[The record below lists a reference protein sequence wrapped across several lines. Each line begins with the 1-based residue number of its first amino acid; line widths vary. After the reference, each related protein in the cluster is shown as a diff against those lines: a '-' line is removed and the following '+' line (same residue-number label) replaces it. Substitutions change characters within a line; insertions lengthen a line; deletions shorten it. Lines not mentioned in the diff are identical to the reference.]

1 MKSLKRTQTKD
12 YIIQAIRNEILS
24 GNIPS
29 GEELAQEALADMLG
43 ISRMPV
49 REALQALVE
58 EGFAK
63 RLPNRHIQAVVLNK
77 EQIRETLCVMGTSEA
92 ETLILSVKKGIDT
105 GMLGTI
111 LAKLEETDAQSEK
124 ARLELE
130 FHRAV
135 MELLDNPYLYQ
146 IQKKVLEGYVAYGIE
161 NMGDKDEVSCLLE
174 KLVKAVEAG
183 DFSEIRTCFE
193 NYYELY
199 ANEFEGRW
207 TQ

>member
-77 EQIRETLCVMGTSEA
+77 EQIRETLCVMGTAEA

-130 FHRAV
+130 FHRV
-135 MELLDNPYLYQ
+135 VLELLDNPYLYQ

>member
-130 FHRAV
+130 FHRV
-135 MELLDNPYLYQ
+135 VLELLDNPYLYQ

-199 ANEFEGRW
+199 TNEFEGRW

>member
-12 YIIQAIRNEILS
+12 YIIQAIRNEILL

-29 GEELAQEALADMLG
+29 GEELAQETLADMLG

-77 EQIRETLCVMGTSEA
+77 EQIRETLCVMGTAEA
-92 ETLILSVKKGIDT
+92 ETLILSVKKGADT

-111 LAKLEETDAQSEK
+111 LAKLEETDDLAEK

-135 MELLDNPYLYQ
+135 MELPDNPYLYQ
-146 IQKKVLEGYVAYGIE
+146 MQRKVLEGYVAYGIE
-161 NMGDKDEVSCLLE
+161 NMGDKDEVSRLLE

-183 DFSEIRTCFE
+183 DFPEIRICFE

-199 ANEFEGRW
+199 ANEFEERC

>member
-29 GEELAQEALADMLG
+29 GEELAQETQADMLG

-77 EQIRETLCVMGTSEA
+77 EQIRETLCVMGTAEA
-92 ETLILSVKKGIDT
+92 ETLILSVKKGADT

-111 LAKLEETDAQSEK
+111 LAKLEETDDLAEK

-135 MELLDNPYLYQ
+135 MELPDNPYLYQ
-146 IQKKVLEGYVAYGIE
+146 IQRKVLEGYVAYGIE
-161 NMGDKDEVSCLLE
+161 NMGDKDEVSRLW
-174 KLVKAVEAG
+174 K
-183 DFSEIRTCFE
+183 S
-193 NYYELY
+193 
-199 ANEFEGRW
+199 W
-207 TQ
+207 

>member
-24 GNIPS
+24 GNIES

-63 RLPNRHIQAVVLNK
+63 RLPNRHIQAVVLNI
-77 EQIRETLCVMGTSEA
+77 EQIRETLCVMGTAEA
-92 ETLILSVKKGIDT
+92 ENLVLSVKKGADT

-111 LAKLEETDAQSEK
+111 LAKLEETDDWSEK

-130 FHRAV
+130 FHREV
-135 MELLDNPYLYQ
+135 IELLDNPYLYQ

-161 NMGDKDEVSCLLE
+161 NMGDKDEVSRLLDR
-174 KLVKAVEAG
+174 LVKAVG
-183 DFSEIRTCFE
+183 IKDFPEIRTCFE
-193 NYYELY
+193 NYYKLY
-199 ANEFEGRW
+199 ANEFEERW

>member
-24 GNIPS
+24 GNISS

-63 RLPNRHIQAVVLNK
+63 RLPNRHIQAVVLNE
-77 EQIRETLCVMGTSEA
+77 EQLRETLCAMGTSEA

-135 MELLDNPYLYQ
+135 IELLDNPYLYQ
-146 IQKKVLEGYVAYGIE
+146 IQKKMLEGYVAYGIE
-161 NMGDKDEVSCLLE
+161 NMGDKDEVSRLLDR
-174 KLVKAVEAG
+174 LVKAVGTE
-183 DFSEIRTCFE
+183 DFPEIRTCFE

-199 ANEFEGRW
+199 ANEFEERW

>member
-29 GEELAQEALADMLG
+29 GEELAQETLADMLG

-77 EQIRETLCVMGTSEA
+77 EQIRETLCVMGTAEA
-92 ETLILSVKKGIDT
+92 ETLILSVKKGADT

-111 LAKLEETDAQSEK
+111 LAKLEETDDQAEK

-135 MELLDNPYLYQ
+135 MKLPDNPYLYQ
-146 IQKKVLEGYVAYGIE
+146 IQRKVLEGYVAYGIE
-161 NMGDKDEVSCLLE
+161 NMGDKDEVSRLLE

-183 DFSEIRTCFE
+183 DFPEIRTCFE

-199 ANEFEGRW
+199 ANEFEERW

>member
-63 RLPNRHIQAVVLNK
+63 RLPNRHIQAVV
-77 EQIRETLCVMGTSEA
+77 
-92 ETLILSVKKGIDT
+92 
-105 GMLGTI
+105 
-111 LAKLEETDAQSEK
+111 
-124 ARLELE
+124 
-130 FHRAV
+130 
-135 MELLDNPYLYQ
+135 
-146 IQKKVLEGYVAYGIE
+146 
-161 NMGDKDEVSCLLE
+161 
-174 KLVKAVEAG
+174 
-183 DFSEIRTCFE
+183 
-193 NYYELY
+193 
-199 ANEFEGRW
+199 
-207 TQ
+207 

>member
-12 YIIQAIRNEILS
+12 YIIQAIRNEILL

-29 GEELAQEALADMLG
+29 GEELAQETLADMLG

-77 EQIRETLCVMGTSEA
+77 EQIRETLCVMGTAEA
-92 ETLILSVKKGIDT
+92 ETLILSVKKGADT
-105 GMLGTI
+105 GMLGNI
-111 LAKLEETDAQSEK
+111 LAKLEETDDQTEK

-135 MELLDNPYLYQ
+135 MELPDNPYLYQ
-146 IQKKVLEGYVAYGIE
+146 MQRKVLEGYVAYGIE
-161 NMGDKDEVSCLLE
+161 NMGDKDEVSRLLE

-183 DFSEIRTCFE
+183 DFPEIRICFE

>member
-12 YIIQAIRNEILS
+12 YIIQAIRNEILL

-29 GEELAQEALADMLG
+29 GEELAQETLADMLG

-77 EQIRETLCVMGTSEA
+77 EQIRETLCVMGTAEA
-92 ETLILSVKKGIDT
+92 ETLILSVKKGTDT

-111 LAKLEETDAQSEK
+111 LAKLEETDDQSEK

-135 MELLDNPYLYQ
+135 MELPDNPYLYQ
-146 IQKKVLEGYVAYGIE
+146 IQRKVLEGYVAYGIE
-161 NMGDKDEVSCLLE
+161 NMGDKDEVSRLLE

>member
-24 GNIPS
+24 GNIES

-77 EQIRETLCVMGTSEA
+77 EQIRETLCVMGTAEA
-92 ETLILSVKKGIDT
+92 EILILSVKKGIDI

-111 LAKLEETDAQSEK
+111 LAKLEETDDQSEK

-135 MELLDNPYLYQ
+135 LELLDNPYLYQ

-161 NMGDKDEVSCLLE
+161 NMGDKGEVSCLLE

>member
-29 GEELAQEALADMLG
+29 GEELAQETLADMLG

-77 EQIRETLCVMGTSEA
+77 EQIRETLCVMGTAEA
-92 ETLILSVKKGIDT
+92 ETLILSVKKGADT

-111 LAKLEETDAQSEK
+111 LAKLEETDDLAER

-135 MELLDNPYLYQ
+135 MELPDNPYLYQ
-146 IQKKVLEGYVAYGIE
+146 IQRKVLEGYVAYGIE
-161 NMGDKDEVSCLLE
+161 NMGDKDEVSRLLE

-183 DFSEIRTCFE
+183 DFPEIRICFE

-199 ANEFEGRW
+199 ANEFEERW

>member
-135 MELLDNPYLYQ
+135 LELLDNPYLYQ

>member
-77 EQIRETLCVMGTSEA
+77 EQIRETLCVMGTAEA
-92 ETLILSVKKGIDT
+92 ETLILSVKKGADT

-111 LAKLEETDAQSEK
+111 LAKLEETDDQSEK

-135 MELLDNPYLYQ
+135 LELLDNPYLYQ

>member
-29 GEELAQEALADMLG
+29 GEELAQETLADMLG

-77 EQIRETLCVMGTSEA
+77 EQIRETLCVMGTAEA
-92 ETLILSVKKGIDT
+92 ETLILSVKKGADT

-111 LAKLEETDAQSEK
+111 LAKLEETDDLAEK

-135 MELLDNPYLYQ
+135 MELPDNPYLYQ
-146 IQKKVLEGYVAYGIE
+146 IQRKVLEGYVAYGIE
-161 NMGDKDEVSCLLE
+161 NMGDKDEVSRLLE

>member
-130 FHRAV
+130 FHRV
-135 MELLDNPYLYQ
+135 VLELLDHPYLYQ

>member
-77 EQIRETLCVMGTSEA
+77 EQIRETLCVMGTAEA

>member
-12 YIIQAIRNEILS
+12 YIIQAIRNEILL

-29 GEELAQEALADMLG
+29 GEELAQETLADMLG

-58 EGFAK
+58 DGFAK

-77 EQIRETLCVMGTSEA
+77 EQIRETLCVMGTAEA
-92 ETLILSVKKGIDT
+92 ETLILSVKKGADT
-105 GMLGTI
+105 GMLGHI
-111 LAKLEETDAQSEK
+111 LAKLEETDDQTEK

-135 MELLDNPYLYQ
+135 MELPDNPYLYQ
-146 IQKKVLEGYVAYGIE
+146 MQRKVLEGYVAYGIE
-161 NMGDKDEVSCLLE
+161 NMGDKDEVSRLLE

-183 DFSEIRTCFE
+183 DFPEIRICFE